1 MATEKKSATKTTENK
16 STPLSASAAKTK
28 AKAAKPVSEKT
39 EVQTETAVATAA
51 VCPQTETKAKT
62 EKQAVPEENVQAAKA
77 EEAKSQTAAAFEEK
91 EVAPKAFAEYKQVK
105 EVYVETQALNLLR
118 RKIFQY
124 KEIDAK
130 FLKKVEEENAFK
142 MERTYIP
149 VVRAT
154 ANVRY
159 LWKTKGEGEVLT
171 HSEIKKT
178 DRLFSNAGELD
189 ALNYSAANVIADK
202 EKPAEKLYKEE
213 EYTFKKATKNFK
225 KAVKSAR
232 PAKNAKTETRGAQYE
247 IIYVPVLKATCRYE
261 GEDYV
266 GYVNLVNGACV
277 SDYKISERLQTAVDK
292 TLAKTRAARGNLV
305 SSLLFVLT
313 LCGLAVIKA
322 MYPEFNSWNFN
333 IGWSAIGLLA
343 IAIVPVLGIA
353 FTMTY
358 KSKRM
363 KEKTVKTGSLPTANG
378 ARIAMVIGWLA
389 CIGAVVLF
397 AYGALLV

>member
-1 MATEKKSATKTTENK
+1 MATEKKSATKTTEHK

-39 EVQTETAVATAA
+39 EVQAETAVATAA
-51 VCPQTETKAKT
+51 VCAQAETKVKA

-178 DRLFSNAGELD
+178 DRLF
-189 ALNYSAANVIADK
+189 
-202 EKPAEKLYKEE
+202 
-213 EYTFKKATKNFK
+213 
-225 KAVKSAR
+225 
-232 PAKNAKTETRGAQYE
+232 
-247 IIYVPVLKATCRYE
+247 RY
-261 GEDYV
+261 
-266 GYVNLVNGACV
+266 
-277 SDYKISERLQTAVDK
+277 
-292 TLAKTRAARGNLV
+292 
-305 SSLLFVLT
+305 LLFARTNTVQRT
-313 LCGLAVIKA
+313 SIHRAVPDLCL
-322 MYPEFNSWNFN
+322 E
-333 IGWSAIGLLA
+333 L
-343 IAIVPVLGIA
+343 
-353 FTMTY
+353 
-358 KSKRM
+358 
-363 KEKTVKTGSLPTANG
+363 
-378 ARIAMVIGWLA
+378 
-389 CIGAVVLF
+389 
-397 AYGALLV
+397 